1 MNVKMST
8 TPFVSVCT
16 GEDGEKYVLLR
27 QSATDGQYSV
37 DICLSIEQFSNIMAI
52 LRGLEMY
59 FMDMELRKPVNSL
72 PSTDMEMNLSCSEEP
87 SLIAEDALVNI
98 GTQTIQS
105 NARNK
110 SRKRKSSDTAENI

>member
-16 GEDGEKYVLLR
+16 GEDGEKYVLLH
-27 QSATDGQYSV
+27 QSTSDGQYLV
-37 DICLSIEQFSNIMAI
+37 DICLSIEQFSNIMAV

-72 PSTDMEMNLSCSEEP
+72 PSTDIEMNSSCGGDP
-87 SLIAEDALVNI
+87 SLIADNVLVNI
-98 GTQTIQS
+98 GM
-105 NARNK
+105 
-110 SRKRKSSDTAENI
+110 